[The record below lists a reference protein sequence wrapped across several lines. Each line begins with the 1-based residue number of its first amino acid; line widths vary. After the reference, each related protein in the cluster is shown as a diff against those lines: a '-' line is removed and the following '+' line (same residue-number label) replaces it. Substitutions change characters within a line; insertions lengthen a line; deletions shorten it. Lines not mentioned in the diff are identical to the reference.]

1 MFIQPYRKQFL
12 KIFYIDNK
20 ILLYMSNLNYPSMTG
35 STRTRGVQN
44 VVFKG
49 FLIRLIAAILD
60 IIILFTFWI
69 VVLIM
74 SILMAV
80 RFINDE
86 TLFVYAILVS
96 LAIGIA
102 TLVYKPF
109 MEASEYQATFG
120 KYLLGMKIVDQ
131 SGERIMA
138 STSFIRTLAYL
149 AQTAIPVLNFLTMFL
164 LLMVGFTEYKQ
175 GLHDMAAKTYVV
187 SKFWQGPLPIEETK
201 ENFGP

>member
-44 VVFKG
+44 MVFKG

-102 TLVYKPF
+102 TLVYNHF
-109 MEASEYQATFG
+109 M
-120 KYLLGMKIVDQ
+120 
-131 SGERIMA
+131 
-138 STSFIRTLAYL
+138 
-149 AQTAIPVLNFLTMFL
+149 
-164 LLMVGFTEYKQ
+164 
-175 GLHDMAAKTYVV
+175 
-187 SKFWQGPLPIEETK
+187 
-201 ENFGP
+201 